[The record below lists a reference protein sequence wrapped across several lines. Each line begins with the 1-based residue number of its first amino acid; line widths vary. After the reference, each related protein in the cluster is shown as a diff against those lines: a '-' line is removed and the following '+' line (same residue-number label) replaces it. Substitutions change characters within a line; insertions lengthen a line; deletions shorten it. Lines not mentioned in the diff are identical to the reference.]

1 MPRSCSA
8 CHHDSRAAIEAAIL
22 EGRSLRDVA
31 RQYGL
36 SKDGLSRHRG
46 HISPALVRVIERR
59 EERQAELGAETAL
72 FRLER
77 LYAKAVRVLEAA
89 ETAGH
94 TAQQL
99 AAIREARGIV
109 ETLAKVTGELRE
121 QPAGLTVNVLQS
133 PDILRYIAV
142 VREEL
147 REQPDVLARI
157 AARLQVGEA
166 RDGNAGSVLP
176 PRLLEGAA
184 R

>member
-1 MPRSCSA
+1 MPRTCYA
-8 CHHDSRAAIEAAIL
+8 CHHDRRAEVEAAIL

-46 HISPALVRVIERR
+46 HISPALVRVMERR
-59 EERQAELGAETAL
+59 EERQAERGPETAL
-72 FRLER
+72 ARLEN

-121 QPAGLTVNVLQS
+121 QPAGVTVNVLQS
-133 PDILRYIAV
+133 RDILRYIAV

-147 REQPDVLARI
+147 RDQPDLLTRI
-157 AARLQVGEA
+157 ATRLQLGEP
-166 RDGNAGSVLP
+166 RNGRSEV
-176 PRLLEGAA
+176 RLLEGVA